1 MGDSTTRDH
10 LFGAVVSLYG
20 AYGRV
25 RVFRRGVNPELVDVR
40 KGDYRT
46 MQEAARKCIDIDT
59 ADEPVQITAVVDLS
73 GDASWIFYDLISQI
87 DDSGR
92 GTFSR
97 NVANIIDPNGHA
109 SNNAEAGLAKAVRD
123 AARYA
128 SGASGSTASIRDAY
142 LMPRSQQAI
151 VLERGAV
158 ASSRFAARVVEIAPT
173 DHVRGACGMGIE
185 TTFSEGS
192 AIDTGMC
199 LYDAAEWIRD
209 DSGAREIARL
219 LAKAAEVHISSGC
232 ATIGMAVS
240 ADGESYVVMAAQT
253 PFESGCTGVL
263 RAAVDELLWH
273 EGIESGLEGKFV
285 ELASDER
292 SFKKM
297 VLKQ

>member
-1 MGDSTTRDH
+1 MH
-10 LFGAVVSLYG
+10 
-20 AYGRV
+20 
-25 RVFRRGVNPELVDVR
+25 
-40 KGDYRT
+40 
-46 MQEAARKCIDIDT
+46 EAARKCVDIDT
-59 ADEPVQITAVVDLS
+59 ADEPVRITSVVDLS
-73 GDASWIFYDLISQI
+73 SGASWIFYDMVSQI

-109 SNNAEAGLAKAVRD
+109 LNNTEASLVKAVRD
-123 AARYA
+123 AARYVSGASA
-128 SGASGSTASIRDAY
+128 SGAPARDAY
-142 LMPRSQQAI
+142 LMPGGSQQAI
-151 VLERGAV
+151 VLEKGAV
-158 ASSRFAARVVEIAPT
+158 AGSRFATRVVEIAPT

-240 ADGESYVVMAAQT
+240 ADGESYVVTAAQT
-253 PFESGCTGVL
+253 PFGSGCTGVV
-263 RAAVDELLWH
+263 RAAVDELLGH
-273 EGIESGLEGKFV
+273 DELESGLEERLV
-285 ELASDER
+285 DLANDEK

-297 VLKQ
+297 VLNR